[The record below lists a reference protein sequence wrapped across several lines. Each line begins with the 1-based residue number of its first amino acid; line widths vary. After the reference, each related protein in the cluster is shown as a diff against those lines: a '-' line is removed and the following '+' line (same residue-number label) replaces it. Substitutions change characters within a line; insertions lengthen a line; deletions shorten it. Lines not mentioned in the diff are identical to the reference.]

1 MAPLR
6 GKHNEK
12 QMTDGSRAE
21 LADAIH
27 GHYRAA
33 TAMKLAKLFS
43 YRISPAK
50 SSGFI
55 AMNNA
60 IMRPRAKPTIVPADT
75 PRQSTFCSPFV
86 ISHLQ
91 RLPPP
96 YHYPTAID
104 QQLQASSQ

>member
-1 MAPLR
+1 MNYA
-6 GKHNEK
+6 
-12 QMTDGSRAE
+12 SRAE
-21 LADAIH
+21 LADTID
-27 GHYRAA
+27 GRYRAA
-33 TAMKLAKLFS
+33 TAKKLAKLPS

-50 SSGFI
+50 SCGFI

-60 IMRPRAKPTIVPADT
+60 IMRPRAKPTIVPAAT

-91 RLPPP
+91 GLPPP